1 MGRPYANGIRLALL
15 GDIDMDNGLFW
26 QLHTSA
32 YTPDLTNHDFQADL
46 TNELAAGSGYTQGTA
61 SGGGLSAGAATV
73 TVTAANS
80 WAVARAASTAYAVD
94 DVVRPAAGNGFL
106 YRATTAGTTAAGTP
120 TYPTTL
126 GQTVA
131 DGGVTWVMVGATI
144 VVVSVADPVWPSPFS
159 ATGIRH
165 AVLIDKTSG
174 NAATN
179 PLLAVV
185 TFASDQAGGGG
196 SWTIDQHDNLRT
208 FHFFVP

>member
-1 MGRPYANGIRLALL
+1 MARPYANGIKLALQ

-26 QLHTSA
+26 QLHASG
-32 YTPDLTNHDFQADL
+32 YTPNLVTDDYQADL
-46 TNELAAGSGYTQGTA
+46 TNEIANGAGYAT
-61 SGGGLSAGAATV
+61 GGLSAGAATI

-80 WAVARAASTAYAVD
+80 WAVQRANSATYAVD
-94 DVVRPAAGNGFL
+94 DVVRPAAANGFL
-106 YRATTAGTTAAGTP
+106 YRATSAGAAAGAPP
-120 TYPTTL
+120 TYPLVL
-126 GQTVA
+126 GQTVT
-131 DGGVTWVMVGATI
+131 DGAVVWENVGSAI
-144 VVVSVADPVWPSPFS
+144 VVVSVADPVWAAPFT

-174 NAATN
+174 SSATN

-185 TFASDQAGGGG
+185 TFGSDQAGGGG